1 MADYAIKARS
11 TKPLDFY
18 LDYMEMN
25 QHDRDMPITDVE
37 LERCKL
43 YVLEQMVTL
52 KTDHAE
58 SIKALW
64 ADASAREQDLISL
77 ERQIDAK
84 EQLYQNTKQELDVA
98 KEENLQF
105 PEKVR
110 MDNIL
115 IILPLAA
122 ITVVSFWLPLR
133 ALGSEAVS

>member
-1 MADYAIKARS
+1 MA
-11 TKPLDFY
+11 
-18 LDYMEMN
+18 
-25 QHDRDMPITDVE
+25 ITDVE
-37 LERCKL
+37 LECCKL
-43 YVLEQMVTL
+43 YVLEQMVDL
-52 KTDHAE
+52 KTDHAG

-64 ADASAREQDLISL
+64 ADASAREQDLTSL

-105 PEKVR
+105 REKVR

-115 IILPLAA
+115 IILLLAA

-133 ALGSEAVS
+133 ALGSEAVP